1 MKWVCLRKLEVFGFI
16 LVVTL
21 STACNSFPAEEEVS
35 SLFTSL
41 SPSETNI
48 EFTNQ
53 LEYDRDFNIYTYR
66 NFYNGGGVA
75 LGDVNQD
82 GLIDVYF
89 TANMKPNR
97 LYLNQSNRGSA
108 PFQFE
113 DVTEQA
119 GVAGERAWSTG
130 VSMADVNGDGWL
142 DIYVCNSGDVD
153 GDNKQNELYIN
164 NGADDEGNVT
174 FTEGAEAYG
183 LADQGY
189 STHAAFFDYDKDGDL
204 DIYLLNNSYQAIG
217 SFNLRK
223 NERPKRDPVGGDK
236 LFRNDGESFTDV
248 SEEAGIYGSV
258 IGFGLGVTV
267 GDLNQDSW
275 LDIYVSN
282 DFFERDYIYMND
294 QDGTFS
300 EDLEN
305 QMYSISGAS
314 MGADMADVNNDGYP
328 DIFVTEMLPSEERRL
343 KTKTTFENWDRYQYN
358 LKNGYYHQF
367 TRNMLQ
373 LNVPVESDEIKFSE
387 IGRLAGV
394 HATDWSWGA
403 LIADYD
409 NDGHKDIFVAN
420 GIYQDLTDQDYIQY
434 ISNEETMKLVIAGDR
449 KVDFKQLID
458 AIPTERIS
466 NFMFVSN
473 GDYTFTDH
481 ADEWGLAEPS
491 HSNGSAYGDLDNDGD
506 LDLVVSNV
514 NMPAFVYRNNANNLF
529 NHHYL
534 KVALVGEDK
543 NHYAFGTKVRVKA
556 DGQLFYQEQMPV
568 RGFQSTV
575 DHRLNFG
582 LGSISV
588 IDTLEIQWPNG
599 KVTILKDINVDQT
612 LTLHQKD
619 AQEPSNSVSD
629 SHEPLFAEVEAKE
642 PLFVHQENDFV
653 DFDRDRLLFH
663 MLSREGPASAQGDVN
678 GDGLTDMF
686 IGGAKDQA
694 GVLLVQQRGGTFT
707 SRVSSVF
714 DQDKTS
720 EDTDALFFDAD
731 NDNDLDLYVASG
743 GNEFPNSSSALIDRL
758 YLNDGRGNFTKS
770 EQLLPT
776 SRFEST
782 GTVAAADFD
791 QDGDQDLFVGLRLR
805 PFLYGVPVDG
815 YLLQN
820 DGQGKFQNVTDE
832 LAPELKKLGMITGA
846 IWSDIDGDQDDDLLV
861 VGEWMPISVFKN
873 ENGKLVKS
881 TDTAGLAESNG
892 WWNTIE
898 GEDLDNDGDID
909 FVVGNHGLNSR
920 FKASREEPV
929 TMYTNDF
936 DRNGT
941 AEQIV
946 TVYNEGS
953 SYPLVLKHD
962 LVMQMPSLKK
972 KYLKYASY
980 QEQTIEEIFSPE
992 QLEKA
997 VQSSVY
1003 EMATSV
1009 LINQGNG
1016 TFVLTPLPVE
1026 AQFSPTYGIS
1036 VADFDNDQ
1044 VLDIVLGGNL
1054 YAAKPEVGIY
1064 DASHGSFLKGKGNG
1078 QFTPVT
1084 TKKSGLLFSGEIRDI
1099 VLVKAGDKAQL
1110 WAVRNDNSPQIFTIQ
1125 SSAEELPSER

>member
-1 MKWVCLRKLEVFGFI
+1 MIAITVVMLGACDSSRLEQKKE
-16 LVVTL
+16 T
-21 STACNSFPAEEEVS
+21 
-35 SLFTSL
+35 LFTSL
-41 SPSETNI
+41 SSSETNI

-75 LGDVNQD
+75 LGDINQD
-82 GLIDVYF
+82 GLIDIYF
-89 TANMKPNR
+89 TANMQPNR
-97 LYLNQSNRGSA
+97 LYLNKGS
-108 PFQFE
+108 FQFE
-113 DVTEQA
+113 DITELA
-119 GVAGERAWSTG
+119 KVAGERAWSTG
-130 VSMADVNGDGWL
+130 VSMADVNGDGWI
-142 DIYVCNSGDVD
+142 DIYVCNSGDID

-164 NGADDEGNVT
+164 NGVDGEGNVT
-174 FTEGAEAYG
+174 FTESSEAYG

-204 DIYLLNNSYQAIG
+204 DMYLLNNSYQAIG

-236 LFRNDGESFTDV
+236 LFRNDGERFTDV

-267 GDLNQDSW
+267 GDLNQDGW
-275 LDIYVSN
+275 QDIYVSN
-282 DFFERDYIYMND
+282 DFFERDYIYMNN
-294 QDGTFS
+294 QDGTFT

-328 DIFVTEMLPSEERRL
+328 DIFVTEMLPSDERRI

-373 LNVPVESDEIKFSE
+373 LNVPLNNNQLKFSE

-409 NDGHKDIFVAN
+409 NDGYKDIFVAN

-458 AIPTERIS
+458 AIPTERIP
-466 NFMFVSN
+466 NYMFVGN
-473 GDYTFTDH
+473 GDYTFTDQ
-481 ADEWGLAEPS
+481 AGEWGLKQPS

-506 LDLVVSNV
+506 LDLIVNNV
-514 NMPAFVYRNNANNLF
+514 NMPAFVYRNNTSDLLGN
-529 NHHYL
+529 HYL
-534 KVALVGEDK
+534 KVELVGEGE
-543 NHYAFGTKVRVKA
+543 NQYAFGAQVRVKV
-556 DGQLFYQEQMPV
+556 GEQLFYQEQMPV

-575 DHRLNFG
+575 DHRLHFG
-582 LGSISV
+582 LGSLV
-588 IDTLEIQWPNG
+588 EIDTLEVTWPNG
-599 KVTILKDINVDQT
+599 KVTTLKDIEVDRT
-612 LTLHQKD
+612 LTLHQQD
-619 AQEPSNSVSD
+619 AQNSD
-629 SHEPLFAEVEAKE
+629 SPTANERKLLFNEVEIQSS
-642 PLFVHQENDFV
+642 LFVHQENDFV

-663 MLSREGPASAQGDVN
+663 MLSREGPASTQGDVN
-678 GDGLTDMF
+678 GDGLMDMYL
-686 IGGAKDQA
+686 GGAKDQTGA
-694 GVLLVQQRGGTFT
+694 LLVQQPGGKFT
-707 SRVSSVF
+707 IQSSEAF
-714 DQDKTS
+714 EQDKVS

-743 GNEFPNSSSALIDRL
+743 GNEFPTSSSALIDRL

-770 EQLLPT
+770 DQLLPT

-782 GTVAAADFD
+782 GVVTAADFD
-791 QDGDQDLFVGLRLR
+791 SDGDQDLFVGLRLR

-832 LAPELKKLGMITGA
+832 LAPELKRLGMITDA
-846 IWSDIDGDQDDDLLV
+846 TWSDIDGDEDDDLIV

-881 TDTAGLAESNG
+881 TEAAGLDQSNG
-892 WWNTIE
+892 WWNTIVSA
-898 GEDLDNDGDID
+898 DLDRDGDLD

-920 FKASREEPV
+920 FKASREKPV
-929 TMYTNDF
+929 MMYTNDF

-941 AEQIV
+941 AEQIL
-946 TVYNEGS
+946 TVYNDS
-953 SYPLVLKHD
+953 NSYPLVLKHD

-992 QLEKA
+992 QMEKA

-1009 LINQGNG
+1009 LINQGDG
-1016 TFVLTPLPVE
+1016 KFALVPLPME
-1026 AQFSPTYGIS
+1026 AQFSPTY
-1036 VADFDNDQ
+1036 
-1044 VLDIVLGGNL
+1044 
-1054 YAAKPEVGIY
+1054 
-1064 DASHGSFLKGKGNG
+1064 
-1078 QFTPVT
+1078 
-1084 TKKSGLLFSGEIRDI
+1084 
-1099 VLVKAGDKAQL
+1099 
-1110 WAVRNDNSPQIFTIQ
+1110 
-1125 SSAEELPSER
+1125 